1 MGSVRRD
8 FGLLSEVGGRD
19 ICRVTTPIEE
29 PRKMLFTSVEFFVLL
44 SVAWLLFYSVKTSI
58 YQSAILILAS
68 FIFYGWSYPLLV
80 TLLLVS
86 ILINTVTSFWVVRLE
101 GIARRRIAVLGV
113 VANLMIL
120 LFFKYSPLVG
130 KTLFHEHSSIGS
142 YLIAIPLPIGISFFT
157 FQGVSLVIDT
167 YREEGQ
173 QRTKSASVP
182 WWQHLLNVFLFK
194 SFFPQLIAGPIV
206 KAHEFMPQIRLK
218 KICDIDFDYAARKLI
233 LGYFLK
239 MVVADNLKDQTFLM
253 SYPYFELYSGMDLL
267 GLLFGYS
274 MQIFADFAGY
284 SLIAIGLAS
293 LFGYHFTE
301 NFLFPYSS
309 TSFAEFWQR
318 WHISL
323 SSFLKEYLYIPLGG
337 NRHGEFKTYRNLFI
351 TMVLGGLW
359 HGAAWSYAVWGA
371 YHGLALALE
380 RYLGRYLQFRKTPLI
395 TFLQGCLVF
404 GLVSLGWL
412 FFKLPDFS
420 QALLYMQ
427 RIVTAPFYST
437 DKDKLLLIAL
447 YSAPVVLYHIAFVA
461 KRSLVI
467 RTHTMLSSVVYA
479 ILLFMIVFNSGSSGD
494 FIYFQF

>member
-1 MGSVRRD
+1 
-8 FGLLSEVGGRD
+8 
-19 ICRVTTPIEE
+19 
-29 PRKMLFTSVEFFVLL
+29 MLFTSLEFVLL
-44 SVAWLLFYSVKTSI
+44 LIVTLLLFYSVKSSS

-68 FIFYGWSYPLLV
+68 FVFYGWHYPLLV

-86 ILINTVTSFWVVRLE
+86 ILINTATSFWVIRLR
-101 GIARRRIAVLGV
+101 GISRKRIAAVGVL
-113 VANLMIL
+113 ANLL
-120 LFFKYSPLVG
+120 LLIFFKYSPLVG
-130 KTLFHEHSSIGS
+130 KTFFPEGSSIGA

-157 FQGVSLVIDT
+157 FQGISLVIDT
-167 YREEGQ
+167 FKEDEQ
-173 QRTKSASVP
+173 QSRQSESVS
-182 WWQHLLNVFLFK
+182 WWAYLLKVSLFK
-194 SFFPQLIAGPIV
+194 SFFSQLIAGPII
-206 KAHEFMPQIRLK
+206 KAHEFFPQIRLK
-218 KICDIDFDYAARKLI
+218 RINEINIDYAGRKLI

-239 MVVADNLKDQTFLM
+239 MVVADNLKDQTFWM
-253 SYPYFELYSGMDLL
+253 AYPYFEAFSGMDLL

-293 LFGYHFTE
+293 LFGYYFSE

-309 TSFAEFWQR
+309 TSFSEFWQR

-337 NRHGEFKTYRNLFI
+337 NRQGELKTYRNLFI

-371 YHGLALALE
+371 YHGLALAVE
-380 RYLGRYLQFRKTPLI
+380 RYLGQYIKFKKTLLLP
-395 TFLQGCLVF
+395 FLQGTLVF
-404 GLVSLGWL
+404 CLVSLGWL

-420 QALLYMQ
+420 QAVLYIQ
-427 RIVTAPFYST
+427 RMVLAPFYST

-447 YSAPVVLYHIAFVA
+447 YSAPVVLYHMAFVF
-461 KRSLVI
+461 RQSFTTPI
-467 RTHTMLSSVVYA
+467 RPVLSTLVYA
-479 ILLFMIVFNSGSSGD
+479 MLLFMIILNSGSSGD

>member
-1 MGSVRRD
+1 
-8 FGLLSEVGGRD
+8 
-19 ICRVTTPIEE
+19 
-29 PRKMLFTSVEFFVLL
+29 MLFTSIEFFVLL
-44 SVAWLLFYSVKTSI
+44 VVTWLFFYSVKNAV

-68 FIFYGWSYPLLV
+68 FVFYGWHYPLLV

-86 ILINTVTSFWVVRLE
+86 ILINTITSFWVIRLE
-101 GIARRRIAVLGV
+101 GTARRRIAIVGV
-113 VANLMIL
+113 VANLLIL
-120 LFFKYSPLVG
+120 FFFKYGPLVG
-130 KTLFHEHSSIGS
+130 KTLFPEGSSIGS

-167 YREEGQ
+167 FRENNQ
-173 QRTKSASVP
+173 QRLQSSAVP

-206 KAHEFMPQIRLK
+206 KAHEFMPQIKLK
-218 KICDIDFDYAARKLI
+218 HILDIDFDYTAQKLI

-239 MVVADNLKDQTFLM
+239 MVVADNLKDQTFWM
-253 SYPYFELYSGMDLL
+253 AYPYFESYAGMDLL

-293 LFGYHFTE
+293 LFGYRFAE

-337 NRHGEFKTYRNLFI
+337 NRHGEFNTYRNLFI

-371 YHGLALALE
+371 YHGLALAIE
-380 RYLGRYLQFRKTPLI
+380 RYLGTSIRFRKTPLL
-395 TFLQGCLVF
+395 TFLQGCVVF

-420 QALLYMQ
+420 HAWLYIQ
-427 RIVTAPFYST
+427 RIVLAPFYST
-437 DKDKLLLIAL
+437 DKERLLIIAL
-447 YSAPVVLYHIAFVA
+447 YSAPVILYHIAYLS
-461 KRSLVI
+461 KRSTVGRI
-467 RTHTMLSSVVYA
+467 RPALSPVVYA
-479 ILLFMIVFNSGSSGD
+479 ILLFMIVLNSGSSGD

>member
-1 MGSVRRD
+1 MKSG
-8 FGLLSEVGGRD
+8 
-19 ICRVTTPIEE
+19 
-29 PRKMLFTSVEFFVLL
+29 
-44 SVAWLLFYSVKTSI
+44 I
-58 YQSAILILAS
+58 YQSAVLILAS
-68 FIFYGWSYPLLV
+68 FVFYGWHYPLLV

-86 ILINTVTSFWVVRLE
+86 ILVNTGTSFWVIRLA
-101 GIARRRIAVLGV
+101 GTARKRVAILGV

-120 LFFKYSPLVG
+120 FFFKYGPLVG
-130 KTLFHEHSSIGS
+130 KTLFPEGSSIS
-142 YLIAIPLPIGISFFT
+142 LYLIAIPLPIGISFFT
-157 FQGVSLVIDT
+157 FQGISLVIDT
-167 YREEGQ
+167 FRENDRQ
-173 QRTKSASVP
+173 LLQSSAVP
-182 WWQHLLNVFLFK
+182 WWRHLLNVFLFK

-218 KICDIDFDYAARKLI
+218 RIRDIDVDFTARKLI

-239 MVVADNLKDQTFLM
+239 MVVADNLKDQTFWM
-253 SYPYFELYSGMDLL
+253 AYPYFESYAGMDLL

-293 LFGYHFTE
+293 LFGYQFAE

-337 NRHGEFKTYRNLFI
+337 NRRGEVKTYRNLFI

-371 YHGLALALE
+371 YHGLALAVE
-380 RYLGRYLQFRKTPLI
+380 RYLGKYIQFRKTPLV

-404 GLVSLGWL
+404 SLVSLGWL

-420 QALLYMQ
+420 QALLYIQ
-427 RIVTAPFYST
+427 RIIVAPFYST
-437 DKDKLLLIAL
+437 DKERLLMIAL
-447 YSAPVVLYHIAFVA
+447 YSAPVITYHIAYVSKKAFLDHL
-461 KRSLVI
+461 RPI
-467 RTHTMLSSVVYA
+467 LSPVVYA
-479 ILLFMIVFNSGSSGD
+479 TLLFMIMLNSGSSGD